1 MGQVAATRRTP
12 EDPGERAA
20 AHLRERQ
27 KAVSVGPLFPG
38 RGWRSEG
45 AQGRWGGASPV
56 LEVPP
61 VSSPGR
67 SSRSFQSPL
76 PLNNLPGVRCVSPG
90 MLSYDVSA
98 TSLWKLSLQDLLG
111 SRIVTMHLKT
121 FW

>member
-45 AQGRWGGASPV
+45 AQG
-56 LEVPP
+56 
-61 VSSPGR
+61 PG
-67 SSRSFQSPL
+67 SISC
-76 PLNNLPGVRCVSPG
+76 VRGPTC
-90 MLSYDVSA
+90 
-98 TSLWKLSLQDLLG
+98 LLTG
-111 SRIVTMHLKT
+111 PFIAFISEPTAPE
-121 FW
+121 